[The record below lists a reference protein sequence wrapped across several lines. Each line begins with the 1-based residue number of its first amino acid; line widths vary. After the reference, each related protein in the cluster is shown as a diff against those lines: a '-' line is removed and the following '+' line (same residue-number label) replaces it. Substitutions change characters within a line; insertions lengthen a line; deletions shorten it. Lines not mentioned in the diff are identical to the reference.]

1 MSIIKD
7 ILKEFKYSLFEIKNN
22 ISYAVEDAYYGYF
35 RKDEYSKLELSFH
48 LCRIKNSLLHPFI
61 HIKNGIKNMWN
72 WRTIIWKDRDFD
84 QYYLYEILHK
94 KLKNMEDFFY
104 SKDTHI
110 MDAEK
115 YANQIKECRILVDRI
130 INDAFHDEAFKE
142 YYEKYPNKDF
152 SFSPC
157 ESEKERVKQGLP
169 ARLYEMLN
177 VKNEERDKMFRD
189 ANDLADRAAE
199 EAKKKLFDNL
209 AKNIDYWWD

>member
-22 ISYAVEDAYYGYF
+22 IGYIIDSIYYGYF
-35 RKDEYSKLELSFH
+35 RKDDYSKKEIKFYLYRVGNSF
-48 LCRIKNSLLHPFI
+48 IYPFT
-61 HIKNGIKNMWN
+61 HIKNGIKSIWD

-84 QYYLYEILHK
+84 YFYFYEILCK

-104 SKDTHI
+104 SKHTNI
-110 MDAEK
+110 VDAEK
-115 YANQIKECRILVDRI
+115 YAEQIKECRILVERI

-142 YYEKYPNKDF
+142 YYEKYPDKDF

-157 ESEKERVKQGLP
+157 ESEKERVEKGLP
-169 ARLYEMLN
+169 VRLYEMKKE
-177 VKNEERDKMFRD
+177 KNEEKDKMFKD
-189 ANDLADRAAE
+189 ACERADTAAK